1 MAQEPLL
8 SISEASHLLGV
19 SEAALRQW
27 TDEGKIKAFITPGGH
42 RRYARAELKKFIG
55 SHQKI
60 LGVKDLVIELEET
73 ARQHGEIAQ
82 ASLKKMAWYDRLDEE
97 AQEHL
102 ADLGRRMLNL
112 IIKYITEPSHREE
125 TIKLVRDV
133 GGDHGKTLA
142 RLGLPLTDS
151 VEAFLLHRNP
161 IMNAATHL
169 MRKREAFTGRVVE
182 AIPMVAHVMDEAL
195 VALEAAHQH
204 YHNNIQAD
212 STGGTTG

>member
-1 MAQEPLL
+1 LAQEPLL

-55 SHQKI
+55 SHQKT

-73 ARQHGEIAQ
+73 AQQHGEIAQ
-82 ASLKKMAWYDRLDEE
+82 ASLKKMAWYDRLDAE

-102 ADLGRRMLNL
+102 AELGRRMLNL
-112 IIKYITEPSHREE
+112 IIKYVTEPSHREE
-125 TIKLVRDV
+125 TIRLVRDA
-133 GGDHGKTLA
+133 GGDHGETLA

-151 VEAFLLHRNP
+151 VEAFLLHRAP

-169 MRKREAFTGRVVE
+169 MKKREAFTGRVVE

-195 VALEAAHQH
+195 VALVAVHQR
-204 YHNNIQAD
+204 YHNNIQAEGRG
-212 STGGTTG
+212 SAMG